1 MAQVKKKSV
10 YETLNEVPFADKVES
25 KGSIKY
31 LSWAY
36 AWDAV
41 KKLYPDVQRV
51 VYEDPSTGFN
61 YFTDGKTC
69 WVKVGVVIN
78 ELEHIDYLPV
88 MNHRNQ
94 AIPVESVNQFEVNKT
109 IQRST
114 TKAIAMHGLG
124 IQLWTGEDIPQEP
137 KEESVTPKKKI
148 RLQQG
153 DDNWEKV
160 LNYVATNYE
169 VGFTKLTQ
177 QLGRKYTLPKE
188 TKDYLK
194 TFIHKVEEKV
204 NE

>member
-1 MAQVKKKSV
+1 
-10 YETLNEVPFADKVES
+10 
-25 KGSIKY
+25 
-31 LSWAY
+31 
-36 AWDAV
+36 
-41 KKLYPDVQRV
+41 
-51 VYEDPSTGFN
+51 
-61 YFTDGKTC
+61 
-69 WVKVGVVIN
+69 VGVVIN

-137 KEESVTPKKKI
+137 KEAAKPTQKI
-148 RLQQG
+148 KLEQG
-153 DDNWEKV
+153 DENWEKV
-160 LNYVATNYE
+160 MTYVGTNYE

-177 QLGRKYTLPKE
+177 QLGRKYTLPKA
-188 TKDYLK
+188 TKDFLK
-194 TFIHKVEEKV
+194 TFIQKVEEKA